1 MAGARVKIILLLMK
15 LYLVFTA
22 CILLLY
28 VIRHYVFTLARVFL
42 PFREAYLE
50 WAGMAKPS
58 VTILV
63 PMHNEE
69 RVCLGVLEA
78 LSHTSFDL
86 ERLQVIPV
94 NDRSSDR
101 TGELVDGFAK
111 NHPWCQPFHRKGG
124 MGGKAAALLDVM
136 PFVKGE
142 VILLFDADYLPGVG
156 LVDNLVAPFGD
167 PEIGAVMGRVVPQ
180 NGAKNL
186 LTRILDLERS
196 GGYQTNQQAR
206 WRLGLVPQFGG
217 TVGGLRRTAFDAV
230 GGWDQYML
238 AEDTDLTYRLL
249 ALGWKV
255 AYVNR
260 AECYEEVVENW
271 AARRKQVR
279 RWALGHMQA
288 CLRHLKPLLANPN
301 LGRWEKIDGVMLLTI
316 YFVPPLT
323 LLAWFVSAFMLLVDP
338 TAFPATT
345 AFFIGVATYFTVGN
359 FAIFFEIGVAVAL
372 DGNSKRL
379 RLLPFIFGG
388 FMASIFTV
396 TGAAM
401 ALLVSRLKGE
411 SHVAWDKTPRFR

>member
-1 MAGARVKIILLLMK
+1 MKAVLLLMK
-15 LYLVFTA
+15 LYLVLTA
-22 CILLLY
+22 GILVLY
-28 VIRHYVFTLARVFL
+28 VIRHYIFTLARVFL

-50 WAGMAKPS
+50 WAGMAKPT

-78 LSHTSFDL
+78 LARTSFDL

-94 NDRSSDR
+94 DDRSTDR
-101 TGELVDGFAK
+101 TGELVDGFARD
-111 NHPWCQPFHRKGG
+111 HAWCQPFHRKGG

-136 PFVKGE
+136 PRVKGD

-156 LVDNLVAPFGD
+156 LVENLVAPFGD

-186 LTRILDLERS
+186 LTRLLDLERS

-217 TVGGLRRTAFDAV
+217 TVGGMRRSALEAV

-238 AEDTDLTYRLL
+238 AEDTDLTFRLL
-249 ALGWKV
+249 AMGWKV

-288 CLRHLKPLLANPN
+288 CLRHMRPLLANPN
-301 LGRWEKIDGVMLLTI
+301 LGFWEKLDGVLLLSI
-316 YFVPPLT
+316 YFVPPIT
-323 LLAWFVSAFMLLVDP
+323 LLAWLVSAFILLVDP
-338 TAFPATT
+338 TLFPPSA
-345 AFFIGVATYFTVGN
+345 AVFIGVATYFTVGN
-359 FAIFFEIGVAVAL
+359 FAIFFEIGVAIAL

-379 RLLPFIFGG
+379 RLLPFVFGG
-388 FMASIFTV
+388 FMASLFTV
-396 TGAAM
+396 TGAAF